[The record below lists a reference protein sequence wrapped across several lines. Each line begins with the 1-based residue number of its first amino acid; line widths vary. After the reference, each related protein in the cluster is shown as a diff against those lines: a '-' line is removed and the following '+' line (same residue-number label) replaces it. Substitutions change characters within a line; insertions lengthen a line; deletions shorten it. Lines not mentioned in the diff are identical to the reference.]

1 MRVLA
6 LADKFASLL
15 HDLPLLNERGLLMTE
30 VNLQPQ
36 TVRVLNDGANCGVH
50 DLIVQTDLDVVADFA
65 LWLVALFGWHTPEF
79 ITV

>member
-15 HDLPLLNERGLLMTE
+15 HDLPLLNERSLLMTE

-36 TVRVLNDGANCGVH
+36 TVLNDGTNFGVD
-50 DLIVQTDLDVVADFA
+50 DLLVLAVLVLDRHR
-65 LWLVALFGWHTPEF
+65 WHE
-79 ITV
+79 